1 MKETNLS
8 LFENFEPKNND
19 LLSKEMETEKRKRST
34 LFTIL
39 NGEKADFAI
48 EEIFDHK
55 KFNSIKAVTFSLDSS
70 FTNKYLSGFENVNLI
85 IGIPDADVQMRGF
98 EAFRNIIDANKKM
111 LKREQLTFF
120 ENLSRKNQENVLERK
135 WGIKVPLKSSIHCK
149 FYLLESETE
158 KRLIIG
164 SANLS
169 NQAFSGKSN

>member
-19 LLSKEMETEKRKRST
+19 LLSKETETEKRKRYT

-39 NGEKADFAI
+39 NGEKAELAI
-48 EEIFDHK
+48 EEIFDSK
-55 KFNSIKAVTFSLDSS
+55 KYNSIKAVTFSLDSS
-70 FTNKYLSGFENVNLI
+70 FTNKYLSGFENVKLI

-111 LKREQLTFF
+111 LKREQVTFF

-135 WGIKVPLKSSIHCK
+135 WGIKVPLKSSIHC
-149 FYLLESETE
+149 
-158 KRLIIG
+158 
-164 SANLS
+164 
-169 NQAFSGKSN
+169 